1 MVRSIKTIPVL
12 LLCWGVLISCNQT
25 SPSSTQSTANKQ
37 DKSNTYSELKINYET
52 FYMPSSS
59 NNKLYLPV
67 DDKSMSGMPN
77 KLISYNLSNKKEE
90 TVFYSEIKDA
100 NVQGVQANEKWLLW
114 IDTDSFGTNSVLYV
128 KNLINNQQSNIY
140 TTKKILDPF
149 LYDHY
154 VSWMDIDDENG
165 IGTIVL
171 YDLETNTK
179 KQIATLESYNTYSTT
194 IHMNNNQLVYS
205 NSNGEQ
211 TTVYTYNLKNEQVN
225 TYEIPQKYIMKP
237 RIVENKIFYTSFSS
251 PEKQFP
257 ESYYILDMES
267 KNVVPFLQ
275 DDITGEQSNSIGLVS
290 ASKDYMI
297 FQTTDQKIFA
307 YHINNNEYKKTKLEI
322 SNIFKVRMSE
332 NKDVTVI
339 CDNPNASK
347 KSDLQFIKLLPYN
360 ELKNKFQNEKLQYF
374 TY

>member
-297 FQTTDQKIFA
+297 FQTTDQNIFA

>member
-1 MVRSIKTIPVL
+1 MVRSIKIIPVL
-12 LLCWGVLISCNQT
+12 FLCWGVLVSCNQT
-25 SPSSTQSTANKQ
+25 APTQSTANKQ

-52 FYMPSSS
+52 FYMPSNSK
-59 NNKLYLPV
+59 NKLYLPV

-77 KLISYNLSNKKEE
+77 KLIAYNLSNKKEE
-90 TVFYSEIKDA
+90 TVFHSQIKDA

-237 RIVENKIFYTSFSS
+237 RIVGNKIFYTSFSS
-251 PEKQFP
+251 PEKQLP

-267 KNVVPFLQ
+267 KNVVPFLK

-322 SNIFKVRMSE
+322 SNMFKVRMSE
-332 NKDVTVI
+332 NRDVTVI

-347 KSDLQFIKLLPYN
+347 KSDLQFIKLIPYN
-360 ELKNKFQNEKLQYF
+360 ELKKKFQNEKLQYF
-374 TY
+374 NY

>member
-1 MVRSIKTIPVL
+1 MVRSIKTILVL

-25 SPSSTQSTANKQ
+25 SPSSNQSTANKQ

-77 KLISYNLSNKKEE
+77 KLLSYNLSNKKEE

-267 KNVVPFLQ
+267 KNVVQFLQ

-332 NKDVTVI
+332 NRDVTII

>member
-1 MVRSIKTIPVL
+1 MVRSIKIIPVL
-12 LLCWGVLISCNQT
+12 LLCWGVLVSCHQT
-25 SPSSTQSTANKQ
+25 SPSSTHSTANKQ
-37 DKSNTYSELKINYET
+37 DKSNTYSALKINYDT
-52 FYMPSSS
+52 FYMPSNSK
-59 NNKLYLPV
+59 NKLYLPV

-90 TVFYSEIKDA
+90 TIFHSQIKDA

-194 IHMNNNQLVYS
+194 IHMNNNKLVYS

-237 RIVENKIFYTSFSS
+237 RIVGNKIFYTSFSS

-322 SNIFKVRMSE
+322 SNMFKVRMSE
-332 NKDVTVI
+332 NRDVTVI

-347 KSDLQFIKLLPYN
+347 KSDLQFIKLIPYN
-360 ELKNKFQNEKLQYF
+360 ELKNKFQNNRSQYF
-374 TY
+374 NY